1 MDWAGSSWANKRG
14 MVAAYAALSF
24 VIVGI
29 VRVAVFVLLG
39 Y

>member
-1 MDWAGSSWANKRG
+1 MDWAGGSWANKSG

-24 VIVGI
+24 VII
-29 VRVAVFVLLG
+29 VIVCVSVFVLLG

>member
-1 MDWAGSSWANKRG
+1 